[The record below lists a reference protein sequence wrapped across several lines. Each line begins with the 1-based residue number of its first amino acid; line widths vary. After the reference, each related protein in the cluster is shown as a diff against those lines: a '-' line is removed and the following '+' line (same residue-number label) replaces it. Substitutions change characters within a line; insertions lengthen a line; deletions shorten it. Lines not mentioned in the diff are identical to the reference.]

1 MRSPLTPT
9 QAANAV
15 KVLASWATG
24 IAPDIAPLQI
34 DFEPTN
40 RCNLRCRFCPNR
52 FRLRPSGTL
61 DPDLFRRVVD
71 ETAST
76 TLEYHLDMMGEPLLH
91 PGLLEMVA
99 HAGRRGARVVLY
111 TNLAVQ
117 DDDLV
122 RTLARS
128 PLDRVLVNVC
138 ATDRGDYRDIHGR
151 DALGR
156 VLRNLA
162 LFRQTRSKR
171 PRPRLVASWLTV
183 GRAPPPA
190 DLPVDEVQIHRPHDW
205 LGTPGLEPRSPT
217 SPGARGRCTRPWA
230 SASILWDGRIATCCY
245 DHAGRRI
252 LGDLRVSSLT
262 EIWNSSEMW
271 AFRRRHRSLDPCR
284 GCVDP
289 DPQISLENL
298 WFLVRNRVGGG
309 RTG

>member
-1 MRSPLTPT
+1 MRFPLTPT

-24 IAPDIAPLQI
+24 LNLRIAPLQI

-52 FRLRPSGTL
+52 FRNRAQGTL

-91 PGLLEMVA
+91 PGLVEMVA
-99 HAGRRGARVVLY
+99 YAGRRGARLVLY
-111 TNLAVQ
+111 TNLAVR
-117 DDDLV
+117 DDALI

-128 PLDRVLVNVC
+128 SLDRVVVNLSSLD
-138 ATDRGDYRDIHGR
+138 AHEYRTLHGR
-151 DALGR
+151 DALAGVR
-156 VLRNLA
+156 HNLD
-162 LFRQTRSKR
+162 LFRQARHG
-171 PRPRLVASWLTV
+171 PRPRLIVSWLTT
-183 GRAPPPA
+183 GRDGPPRDLAA
-190 DLPVDEVQIHRPHDW
+190 DQVQVHAAHDW
-205 LGTPGLEPRSPT
+205 LGTPGLEPSIPRRGS
-217 SPGARGRCTRPWA
+217 ARGRCSRLWA

-252 LGDLRVSSLT
+252 LGDLRASPLVQL
-262 EIWNSSEMW
+262 WNSPEMW
-271 AFRRRHRSLDPCR
+271 TFRRHHRTLDPCR

-289 DPQISLENL
+289 DPQVSLDNL
-298 WFLVRNRVGGG
+298 WFLSRNRLAGG
-309 RTG
+309 RTD